1 MKKRIRFIIGL
12 LVLIIL
18 VVVIYRGFLIFGK
31 YKVSYSY
38 EAIRDERIITKGDTC
53 SFLFD
58 NFSLC
63 LPEGFSYSRDKS
75 VEGHMYVYGDSFD
88 RYLTISPLED
98 SLPTFFKNKKEQ
110 EEASHLLKKA
120 NISTMVDLLKYLDQ
134 HAKDKFHFFSSLDD
148 VKLHYFT
155 TTIAD
160 NFIPEGE
167 ERLYIAGDYSGY
179 IIHHKNSYD
188 VNLCW
193 NGVRYNLYF
202 SSGNS
207 QKKFTEEEILSIVS
221 SIQFEGLK

>member
-1 MKKRIRFIIGL
+1 MKKSVRFIIGL
-12 LVLIIL
+12 LVFVML
-18 VVVIYRGFLIFGK
+18 VIVFYRLFLIYGK

-38 EAIRDERIITKGDTC
+38 EAIHDEKIITKGDTC
-53 SFLFD
+53 SVLFD

-63 LPEGFSYSRDKS
+63 LPEGFSYSKDKS
-75 VEGHMYVYGDSFD
+75 VEGHMYVYGDAFD
-88 RYLTISPLED
+88 RNLTISPLED
-98 SLPTFFKNKKEQ
+98 SLPTFFHNKREK
-110 EEASHLLKKA
+110 EEAARLLEKA
-120 NISTMVDLLKYLDQ
+120 NIFTMVDLLKYLDQ

-167 ERLYIAGDYSGY
+167 ERLYIEGDYSGY

-193 NGVRYNLYF
+193 NNMRYNLYF

-207 QKKFTEEEILSIVS
+207 QNPFTEEEVLSIIH